1 MRMEPSERPDASLSI
16 AASTHR
22 VVVSKG
28 AIFALLGALIAAAL
42 VFFVLIALRPKTE
55 RSADAVPLPLLKLK
69 DVEDLGEP
77 ATTWPGWRGYN
88 GQGIAYGSDPPVEFG
103 PDKNVAWKTDVPGE
117 GLSSPVIWDELV
129 ILTTAL
135 DAGGETSLYLLAYS
149 TTDGDELWSTKVGDA
164 AGPTH
169 VKNGHASATPVLD
182 RDAVYSF
189 FGSTGLF
196 RHDLATG
203 DLVWQTDLGDLSHR
217 WGTAAS
223 PVLYEELVIQL
234 CDCQKESYLAAF
246 DKQTGEQVWRTEREF
261 SKGCWSTPA
270 LVSADDGNG
279 SQRMELIVNGS
290 DEGGDG
296 GAVRAYRPGTGEELW
311 RVRSTTQWVT
321 PTPVIGPDRVISVSG
336 RNGPI
341 MAIRPGGKGDVE
353 SKNIYWRHFQDGAY
367 IPSPVSYRNRLFV
380 LGDNGR
386 LDCYN
391 IGDGTRIWRIEPGRG
406 SCTGSLVAGAGRLYY
421 ADERGTVYVVA
432 ADDEGE
438 VLARN
443 QFRERCLTTPAIV
456 GDRIYLRTESKLYCI
471 E

>member
-1 MRMEPSERPDASLSI
+1 MGPSERPDDERNQATGPPI
-16 AASTHR
+16 
-22 VVVSKG
+22 VVTRG
-28 AIFALLGALIAAAL
+28 AIFALLGAAAVTGL

-55 RSADAVPLPLLKLK
+55 RSADALPLPLLELK

-77 ATTWPGWRGYN
+77 STTWQGWRGHN
-88 GQGIAYGSDPPVEFG
+88 GQGIAYASNPPIEFG
-103 PDKNVAWKTDVPGE
+103 PDQNVVWKTDVPGE
-117 GLSSPVIWDELV
+117 GLSSPVIWDDLL
-129 ILTTAL
+129 ILTTSL
-135 DAGGETSLYLLAYS
+135 QSDGETSLYLLAYS
-149 TTDGDELWSTKVGDA
+149 TTNGDEVWRTKVGSA
-164 AGPTH
+164 EGPTH
-169 VKNGHASATPVLD
+169 VKNGHASATPILD
-182 RDAVYSF
+182 HNAVYSF
-189 FGSTGLF
+189 FGSTGLL

-203 DLVWQTDLGDLSHR
+203 DLVWRTDLGDLTHR

-223 PVLYEELVIQL
+223 PILYEELVIQL
-234 CDCQKESYLAAF
+234 CDSEKGSYLAAF
-246 DKQTGEQVWRTEREF
+246 DKQTGDQVWRTDRDY
-261 SKGCWSTPA
+261 SGGCWSTPV
-270 LVSADDGNG
+270 LVNADDDNG
-279 SQRMELIVNGS
+279 SRRMELIVNGS

-296 GAVRAYRPGTGEELW
+296 GAIRAYDPDTGNELW
-311 RVRSTTQWVT
+311 YVRSTTQWVT

-341 MAIRPGGKGDVE
+341 IAVRPGGNGDVA
-353 SKNIYWRHFQDGAY
+353 STNLFWRHSQDGAY

-391 IGDGTRIWRIEPGRG
+391 IGDGSRIWRIEPGRG

-432 ADDEGE
+432 ADDEGQ
-438 VLARN
+438 VLAQN